1 MNLGQYIAQQLLE
14 ADDKPTIALFPG
26 AFKPPHKGHFAVVQ
40 QLLDKA
46 DEVIILVSPKTRD
59 GVDAD
64 ESIKIWNLYK
74 TILNGSIEVKLTEES
89 PIREVYNV
97 IKNNPDTNFI
107 LAAGKGE
114 VSRFKSAI
122 QFPNVKIFDAGVL
135 EGDEV
140 NATGLRSAMK
150 SGSETE
156 IEKYLPKGI
165 NVADFINIIEI
176 KPPEPSLQEMNH
188 QPDDTFIALVNQKEH
203 DIERTA
209 EELNIPLEDLKY
221 AFIAGGIILL
231 SDDIWSKLEN
241 TDSYTTKGKYTGEL
255 PTSPALVLNYDKTHY
270 YLASGNDILRK
281 YKQAGQEPK
290 VVLGVIDV
298 PNEKAFYL
306 TEGRLT
312 ESQTGTIGEFIKFA
326 AKNLGLQNLPG
337 SLTLSYDNKQA
348 KDKRTFGFF
357 DPHDKKIWIYVKNR
371 NMADILRTLAHEL
384 VHRKQEE
391 DGRLDP
397 TSGQTGSPIEDEA
410 NAMAGVL
417 LRNFGK
423 INNSIYEHKKM
434 VKLTATKKNILKEV
448 QQLPIGNSIIFGVE
462 HYSKSDA
469 KQVVDYVKKNFS
481 PDNKVAF
488 MGEGGDDSN
497 KYVAGS
503 EQEMIY
509 DELSSYFKNLVND
522 SWDGSDLNVMN
533 DQSLLYKIQKEK
545 TGLSLSK
552 ILAANW
558 ASMVGQNII
567 QGQSIADF
575 NPQDYLSTE
584 GIKFLKAAA
593 QEAELPLSDNLY
605 EPTSEDYNTLY
616 RLSFPADYGDK
627 YTKVAKVADAF
638 NKARDENLLSKLKKY
653 ESRGYKVIV
662 TAGEGH
668 IGLIKAMLKN
678 KK

>member
-1 MNLGQYIAQQLLE
+1 MDEIMNLGQYIAQQLLE
-14 ADDKPTIALFPG
+14 AEDKQTIALFPG
-26 AFKPPHKGHFAVVQ
+26 AFKPPHKGHFEVVQ
-40 QLLDKA
+40 QLLNKA
-46 DEVIILVSPKTRD
+46 DQVVILVSPKTRD

-64 ESIKIWNLYK
+64 ESVAVWNLYK
-74 TILNGSIEVKLTEES
+74 TIMNGSVEVKLTEES

-97 IKNNPDTNFI
+97 VKDNPDTNFI

-114 VSRFKSAI
+114 VDRFKSAL
-122 QFPNVKIFDAGVL
+122 QFPNVKVFDAGIAG
-135 EGDEV
+135 EGV
-140 NATGLRSAMK
+140 NATGLRTALVGK
-150 SGSETE
+150 NPTE
-156 IEKYLPKGI
+156 VEKFIPTGI
-165 NVADFINIIEI
+165 NVQDFLGVIE
-176 KPPEPSLQEMNH
+176 KPLAEINH
-188 QPDDTFIALVNQKEH
+188 QTTDDTFTALVAKEASS
-203 DIERTA
+203 IERTA
-209 EELNIPLEDLKY
+209 EKFNIPLEDLKY
-221 AFIAGGIILL
+221 AFTAGGMVLL

-241 TDSYTTKGKYTGEL
+241 SDSYNIKGEYSGEL
-255 PTSPALVLNYDKTHY
+255 PTDPALVLNYDKNNY
-270 YLASGNDILRK
+270 YLASGNDTLRK

-290 VVLGVIDV
+290 VLLATIDM

-306 TEGRLT
+306 TEGRLN
-312 ESQTGTIGEFIKFA
+312 ESQTATIGEFIKYSV
-326 AKNLGLQNLPG
+326 KNLGLQNLP
-337 SLTLSYDNKQA
+337 SNLTLSYDNDKA
-348 KDKRTFGFF
+348 KEKRSFGYF
-357 DPHDKKIWIYVKNR
+357 DPSSNKIWVYVKNR

-384 VHRKQEE
+384 IHRKQEE
-391 DGRLDP
+391 DGRLDIN
-397 TSGQTGSPIEDEA
+397 SGKTGSPIEDEA

-423 INNSIYEHKKM
+423 INSSIYEHKKM

-462 HYSKSDA
+462 HYSESDA

-481 PDNKVAF
+481 PDDKIAF

-509 DELSSYFKNLVND
+509 NELSSYFKNLVND

-533 DQSLLYKIQKEK
+533 DKSLLYKIQKEK
-545 TGLSLSK
+545 TGLSRSK

-558 ASMVGQNII
+558 ASMVGQNIL
-567 QGQSIADF
+567 QNQSVTDF
-575 NPQDYLSTE
+575 APEDYLSTE

-593 QEAELPLSDNLY
+593 QEAELPLSDNLS
-605 EPTSEDYNTLY
+605 EPTAKDYDTLY

-638 NKARDENLLSKLKKY
+638 NEARDENLLSKLKKY
-653 ESRGYKVIV
+653 ESKGYKVIA

-668 IGLIKAMLKN
+668 INLIKAMLK
-678 KK
+678 K